1 MTVVVLLHFTIL
13 CLFVCVLNVSAHI
26 FGHSSGGIDEDQDIK
41 KNPFVMIIGFVCFM
55 HVLGDERHQPSH
67 RIVLREDL

>member
-1 MTVVVLLHFTIL
+1 MLTV
-13 CLFVCVLNVSAHI
+13 

-41 KNPFVMIIGFVCFM
+41 MHPFVMIIGFVCFM

-67 RIVLREDL
+67 RIVLREDLSSRTLPLSVTKISR